1 VPVVDL
7 MDDSFI
13 PAPPV
18 RVAAYFADPAVWRS
32 WWPDL
37 ELMVCEDRAAEGIR
51 WKVSGPLTGRA
62 EVWIEECG
70 RKGSIVHFILRADPP
85 RPYRWRSVA
94 RSRRLTHRYRAAWKV
109 RIHALGDR
117 FEAEAPESAQPAI
130 PGAPKRAG
138 AS

>member
-1 VPVVDL
+1 
-7 MDDSFI
+7 MDESFI

-37 ELMVCEDRAAEGIR
+37 ELSVYEDRAAEGIR
-51 WKVSGPLTGRA
+51 WKVSAPLAGQA

-70 RKGSIVHFILRADPP
+70 GKGSIVHFFLRADPP

-94 RSRRLTHRYRAAWKV
+94 RSRRLTHRYRAAWKA

-117 FEAEAPESAQPAI
+117 FEA
-130 PGAPKRAG
+130 G

>member
-1 VPVVDL
+1 VPVVDV
-7 MDDSFI
+7 MDESFI

-37 ELMVCEDRAAEGIR
+37 ELIVYEDRAAEGIR
-51 WKVSGPLTGRA
+51 WKVSGPLAGQA

-70 RKGSIVHFILRADPP
+70 RKGSIVHFFLRADPP

-94 RSRRLTHRYRAAWKV
+94 RSRRSTHRYRAAWKA

-117 FEAEAPESAQPAI
+117 FEAEASGSVQQAI
-130 PGAPKRAG
+130 PGVPKRAG